1 MHLRRLKYLTVLIL
15 CLGQASI
22 AQESVDPFAFFQPSL
37 TLTASER
44 AQLGSGSPF
53 ARVLQT
59 KGLEVAVFAVAPVS
73 VDGDRLVAWEQ
84 QIEEFKKSSYVLS
97 IGRFSDPPRIE
108 DLANLELDS
117 GDVAAIR
124 SCRPGSCALKLSAAE
139 MTQLKRSVE
148 HAKGD
153 QESSVQQAFR
163 AVVLNRVR
171 QYLANGQ
178 IPPEED
184 HHEQV
189 ERSSQFAMLLDH
201 TPFLTNGL
209 PQFAKKVRDYPGS
222 RDPGV
227 ESFLYWSKE
236 RSARKAIISVTHIN
250 IVRPHS
256 AGLPDTLIVG
266 RDIFSTHYVNASL
279 SVMALMPGSNHTNY
293 LVYLNRTEVDVLD
306 SMFGGMIRRSI
317 ERHLKNAA
325 NFLSDMRQR
334 LESGDPP
341 GESQPASLS
350 PPQKPS
356 SPTRGPQKRS

>member
-1 MHLRRLKYLTVLIL
+1 VHL
-15 CLGQASI
+15 
-22 AQESVDPFAFFQPSL
+22 AFFQPSL

-124 SCRPGSCALKLSAAE
+124 SCRPGSCALKLSAPE
-139 MTQLKRSVE
+139 MTQL
-148 HAKGD
+148 HAAERTKGD
-153 QESSVQQAFR
+153 QDSAVQQAFR
-163 AVVLNRVR
+163 GMLLNRV
-171 QYLANGQ
+171 QHYLATGQ
-178 IPPEED
+178 IPPDED

-189 ERSSQFAMLLDH
+189 QRSSQFALLLDH
-201 TPFLTNGL
+201 TPFLANGL
-209 PQFAKKVRDYPGS
+209 PQFTKKLRDSPS
-222 RDPGV
+222 IREPGV

-236 RSARKAIISVTHIN
+236 RSARKAIISVTHIS
-250 IVRPHS
+250 IVRPHVS
-256 AGLPDTLIVG
+256 GLPDVLIVG
-266 RDIFSTHYVNASL
+266 RDIFSTHYVDASL
-279 SVMALMPGSNHTNY
+279 SVMALMSGSNGTNY

-306 SMFGGMIRRSI
+306 GMFGGMIRRSI

-325 NFLSDMRQR
+325 SFLSDLRQR

-341 GESQPASLS
+341 REPRLTGAPNPRE
-350 PPQKPS
+350 PS